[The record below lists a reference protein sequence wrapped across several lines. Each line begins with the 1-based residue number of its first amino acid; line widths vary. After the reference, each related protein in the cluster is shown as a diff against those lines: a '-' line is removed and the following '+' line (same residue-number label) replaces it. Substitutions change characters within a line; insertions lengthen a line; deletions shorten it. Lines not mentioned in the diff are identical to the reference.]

1 MSRINRS
8 QECHAKT
15 AYSKMSCSN
24 SVSAIYD
31 SNVPKAHT
39 HTHISTAQMHST
51 HSNLMKS
58 IDFLKHTYVAQR
70 HIIIYTTMNVFFLQI
85 FIESRKTNESR
96 ILFFLFSYV

>member
-1 MSRINRS
+1 MQKLRIRK
-8 QECHAKT
+8 CHAPILFPQFMIQTFQK
-15 AYSKMSCSN
+15 
-24 SVSAIYD
+24 
-31 SNVPKAHT
+31 HT